1 MRRRLRHRPITQQMQ
16 RDGAAWPPTGIGV
29 RAMPGKGMVKM
40 NVASRDRTQHAADF
54 LGGSLMRN
62 SARQPS
68 AKTVLIMIRA
78 TIGDGMQIVDAI
90 SPALVLCI
98 EPGIPHFFALAPG
111 TKAGHMAG
119 VHLECAPGRWL
130 DGDYRLD
137 PAPQCLTAVAAA
149 EIDLIQRCAV
159 IYAGDHRYRQTLCNT
174 LATTLLVLLAAR
186 WTGIT
191 PGTSAPERLQDMLA
205 YLRQHAVRGCT
216 RNDLAQAFACTP
228 EHINWL
234 FRQHLGTTPGLAV
247 QRERCRIAYDLLHQY
262 AASVTTAAT
271 AAGYAD
277 PFHFSRV
284 FRRIYGVAP
293 SQVR

>member
-1 MRRRLRHRPITQQMQ
+1 MRIVTPETLAVQVRIANEHSVIPGQTWERSIIDLQFIAPLRGQFTYS
-16 RDGAAWPPTGIGV
+16 DADTTV
-29 RAMPGKGMVKM
+29 DVEPG
-40 NVASRDRTQHAADF
+40 
-54 LGGSLMRN
+54 
-62 SARQPS
+62 
-68 AKTVLIMIRA
+68 
-78 TIGDGMQIVDAI
+78 QI
-90 SPALVLCI
+90 LCI
-98 EPGIPHFFALAPG
+98 EPGIPHSFALTSG
-111 TKAGHMAG
+111 STAGHMAG

-137 PAPQCLTAVAAA
+137 PAPHRLTTVDASER
-149 EIDLIQRCAV
+149 EIMQRCAAV
-159 IYAGDHRYRQTLCNT
+159 YAGYHRYRESLCNS

-186 WTGIT
+186 WTGTT
-191 PGTSAPERLQDMLA
+191 PNSAAPERIQDMLA
-205 YLRQHAVRGCT
+205 YLRQHAVHGCT

-234 FRQHLGTTPGLAV
+234 FRHHLGTTPGLAV
-247 QRERCRIAYDLLHQY
+247 QRERCRIAYDLLHQHG
-262 AASVTTAAT
+262 ASVTAAAT

>member
-1 MRRRLRHRPITQQMQ
+1 MRIVTPETLAVQVRIANEHPVSPGQTWERSIIDLQFIAPLRGRFAY
-16 RDGAAWPPTGIGV
+16 RDANTTV
-29 RAMPGKGMVKM
+29 DVEPG
-40 NVASRDRTQHAADF
+40 Q
-54 LGGSLMRN
+54 
-62 SARQPS
+62 
-68 AKTVLIMIRA
+68 
-78 TIGDGMQIVDAI
+78 
-90 SPALVLCI
+90 VLCI
-98 EPGIPHFFALAPG
+98 EPGIAHAFALAPG

-149 EIDLIQRCAV
+149 EIDLIQHCAV

-247 QRERCRIAYDLLHQY
+247 QRERCRIAYDLLHQH
-262 AASVTTAAT
+262 AASVTIAAT